1 MTRSELRA
9 RLAAATS
16 LSKADAAAAVGA
28 MFSAIADALGKDE
41 TVTVAGFGNFT
52 TRDRAAC
59 VGRNPVA
66 RIGPRRRRPR
76 PVAQDPALFLGGEV
90 ERLRRR
96 RRGDAGKCTE
106 CNRKS

>member
-28 MFSAIADALGKDE
+28 MFSAIADALGKGE

-59 VGRNPVA
+59 VGRNPQAGEAVA
-66 RIGPRRRRPR
+66 IAASR
-76 PVAQDPALFLGGEV
+76 VPAFK
-90 ERLRRR
+90 
-96 RRGDAGKCTE
+96 AGKAL
-106 CNRKS
+106 RDAVHG